1 MIIVSD
7 VFTCTY
13 SLDLANTDLRRSR
26 ATFCRFR
33 FPLFVNLT
41 SSKAH
46 HMILVS
52 AISSFFF
59 FNKRNVDNSSY
70 SRHCHSNPDPG
81 VVSLSGERGELVCG
95 YCGLVKRD
103 PTYSVIK
110 IC

>member
-13 SLDLANTDLRRSR
+13 S
-26 ATFCRFR
+26 FCPFC
-33 FPLFVNLT
+33 FLLFVLLT
-41 SSKAH
+41 SSKEH

-52 AISSFFF
+52 AISFFF
-59 FNKRNVDNSSY
+59 FNEPNADNSSY
-70 SRHCHSNPDPG
+70 SSDCHSNPDLG

>member
-1 MIIVSD
+1 MSD

-13 SLDLANTDLRRSR
+13 SLDLANTDLRRSD

-52 AISSFFF
+52 AISSSFFF
-59 FNKRNVDNSSY
+59 SSNGRNIDNSSY
-70 SRHCHSNPDPG
+70 SSDCHSNPEPG

>member
-13 SLDLANTDLRRSR
+13 S
-26 ATFCRFR
+26 FCLFR
-33 FPLFVNLT
+33 FLLFVLLT
-41 SSKAH
+41 SSKEH

-59 FNKRNVDNSSY
+59 FNEPNADNSSY
-70 SRHCHSNPDPG
+70 SSDCHSNPDLG